1 VRIAVT
7 RSGGFAGLVRRGEAD
22 TADSPQLA
30 DLLSRAALPDSS
42 AETGSAAPDRFV
54 YTIRVGEGDAVTVH
68 EGALDGPLRQ
78 LVDTVLAEP
87 TETAS
92 GRLPGDDDS

>member
-1 VRIAVT
+1 MRIAVT
-7 RSGGFAGLVRRGEAD
+7 RSGGFAGLVRSREAD

-30 DLLSRAALPDSS
+30 DLLSRAALPAVP
-42 AETGSAAPDRFV
+42 AERGSAAPDRFV
-54 YTIRVGEGDAVTVH
+54 YLIRVGEGDAVTVH
-68 EGALDGPLRQ
+68 ENALDGPLRE

-87 TETAS
+87 DPAT